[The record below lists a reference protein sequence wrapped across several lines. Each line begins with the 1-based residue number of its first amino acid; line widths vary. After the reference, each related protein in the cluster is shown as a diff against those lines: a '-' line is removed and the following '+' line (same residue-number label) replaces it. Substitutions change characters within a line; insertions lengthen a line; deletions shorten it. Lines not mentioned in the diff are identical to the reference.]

1 MARSAGEKK
10 GRGNKKV
17 QKKGSEH
24 CSLVQ
29 QKRICTLNMIQGLGH
44 VC

>member
-1 MARSAGEKK
+1 MARSAGGKK
-10 GRGNKKV
+10 GRGNKKD

-24 CSLVQ
+24 YSLVQ
-29 QKRICTLNMIQGLGH
+29 RICILNMIQGLGH